1 LISVPQK
8 PKGFDDSNLIPLIN
22 VVFLMLI
29 FFMVAGQIAA
39 QAPID
44 INEPQSTSPAHMNPE
59 FIEIY
64 VDSQGQVYSGNS
76 VINLTIFGTSL
87 KESNVRLGVD
97 QSMPAEQLIPLLTE
111 LKGYGII
118 SLTLRT
124 RMLVDKQ

>member
-1 LISVPQK
+1 
-8 PKGFDDSNLIPLIN
+8 
-22 VVFLMLI
+22 MLI

-44 INEPQSTSPAHMNPE
+44 INEPQSTSQAHMNPE

-64 VDSQGQVYSGNS
+64 VDSQGQVYSDNS
-76 VINLTIFGTSL
+76 VIDLTTFGPSL
-87 KESNVRLGVD
+87 KEGNVRLGVD

-111 LKGYGII
+111 LKGYGIS

-124 RMLVDKQ
+124 RMLVDEPS

>member
-1 LISVPQK
+1 MISVPQK

-44 INEPQSTSPAHMNPE
+44 INEPQSTSQAHMNPE

-64 VDSQGQVYSGNS
+64 VDSQGRVYSGNS
-76 VINLTIFGTSL
+76 VINLPTFGPSL
-87 KESNVRLGVD
+87 KEGNVRLGVD

-111 LKGYGII
+111 LKGYGIS

-124 RMLVDKQ
+124 RMLVDE